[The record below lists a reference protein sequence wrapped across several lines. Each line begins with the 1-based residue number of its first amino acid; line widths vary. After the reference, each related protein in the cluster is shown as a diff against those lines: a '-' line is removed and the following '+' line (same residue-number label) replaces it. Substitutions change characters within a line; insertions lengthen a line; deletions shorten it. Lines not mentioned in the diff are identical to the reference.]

1 VLIANDLT
9 KVHLL
14 VPGFDWGRDTMK
26 EIKVGLI
33 GFGTVGSGVARILQ
47 KNSRLIEN
55 RMGAKLVLKRIAD
68 VDLKTDRGVKLKRG
82 VLTPRAEAVIRDPEI
97 DIVMELIG
105 GIEPAKT
112 FILGAIRNRKHV
124 VTANKALLAL
134 HGDEIFSQAH
144 RFGVDVNFEASV
156 GGGIPLIRSIKE
168 GLVANQIDSIFGI
181 LNGTSNYI
189 LSKMTDEGR
198 DFKDVLKE
206 AQEKGYAE
214 ANPTYD
220 IEGIDAAHKLA
231 ILIRLAFG
239 TALRFNDIFIGGISE
254 ITPLDIQFGRE
265 FGYRIKLLAI
275 AKMEKGKIEARVH
288 PTMIPEDHLL
298 STVEGVFN
306 AVYIK
311 GDAVGPTL
319 FYGQGAGQMPTGS
332 AVVSDLV
339 ELGRNVLAQ
348 AKGPRV
354 PSLSYQESAIEKTPL
369 KRIEE
374 VVMPYYMRFSAL
386 DQPGVLSKISGI
398 LGKNDISIV
407 SVIQKGRRIKG
418 SVPIVMMTHEAKE
431 KNVHRALRE
440 ISRLGVILGKTVFI
454 RVENELE

>member
-1 VLIANDLT
+1 M
-9 KVHLL
+9 
-14 VPGFDWGRDTMK
+14 R

-33 GFGTVGSGVARILQ
+33 GFGTVGAGVVKILQ
-47 KNSRLIEN
+47 KNYRLIEK
-55 RMGAKLVLKRIAD
+55 RMGAKIILKRIAD
-68 VDLKTDRGVKLKRG
+68 IDLKTDRGVKLKPG
-82 VLTPRAEAVIRDPEI
+82 VLTRRAQDVIEDPEI

-112 FILGAIRNRKHV
+112 YILNAIRNNKHI

-134 HGDEIFSQAH
+134 HGDEIFREAH

-168 GLVANQIDSIFGI
+168 GLVANRIQSIFGI

-198 DFKDVLKE
+198 NFKEVLKE
-206 AQEKGYAE
+206 AQERGYAE
-214 ANPTYD
+214 ADPTFD

-239 TALRFNDIFIGGISE
+239 TPLRFEEIFIGGISE
-254 ITPLDIQFGRE
+254 ITPLDIQFGLE

-275 AKMEKGKIEARVH
+275 AKIDQGKIEARVH
-288 PTMIPEDHLL
+288 PTLIPEGHLL

-306 AVYIK
+306 AIYIK
-311 GDAVGPTL
+311 GDAIGPTL
-319 FYGQGAGQMPTGS
+319 FYGQGAGQLPTGS

-339 ELGRNVLAQ
+339 ELGRNLLIQ
-348 AKGPRV
+348 ATGRRV
-354 PSLSYQESAIEKTPL
+354 PALSFQESAIENISRK
-369 KRIEE
+369 KMEE
-374 VVMPYYMRFSAL
+374 VVMPFYMRFSAL
-386 DQPGVLSKISGI
+386 DRPGVLSKISGI
-398 LGKNDISIV
+398 LGKNGISIA
-407 SVIQKGRRIKG
+407 SVIQKGRKIKG
-418 SVPIVMMTHEAKE
+418 AVPIVMMTHEAKE
-431 KNVHRALRE
+431 KNVHRALKE
-440 ISRLGVILGKTVFI
+440 IDQLGVILGKTIFI

>member
-1 VLIANDLT
+1 
-9 KVHLL
+9 
-14 VPGFDWGRDTMK
+14 MK

-33 GFGTVGSGVARILQ
+33 GFGTVGSGVAKILR
-47 KNSRLIEN
+47 KNSSLIEKH
-55 RMGAKLVLKRIAD
+55 MGAKLTLKRIAD
-68 VDLKTDRGVKLKRG
+68 VDLKTDRGVKLKPG
-82 VLTPRAEAVIRDPEI
+82 VLTRRADDVIKDPEI

-112 FILGAIRNRKHV
+112 FILKAIRNKKHI

-134 HGDEIFSQAH
+134 HGDEIFREAH
-144 RFGVDVNFEASV
+144 RLGVDVNFEASV

-168 GLVANQIDSIFGI
+168 GLAANRIQSIYGI

-198 DFKDVLKE
+198 SFKEVLKE

-214 ANPTYD
+214 ADPTYD
-220 IEGIDAAHKLA
+220 VEGIDAAHKLA

-239 TALRFNDIFIGGISE
+239 TPLRFNEIFIGGISE
-254 ITPLDIQFGRE
+254 ITPLDIQFSRE

-275 AKMEKGKIEARVH
+275 GKMDRGKIDARVH
-288 PTMIPEDHLL
+288 PTMIPEGHLL

-306 AVYIK
+306 AIYIK

-339 ELGRNVLAQ
+339 ELGRNVLIQ
-348 AKGPRV
+348 ASGRRV
-354 PSLSYQESAIEKTPL
+354 PLLSFQEWAIEEIPL
-369 KRIEE
+369 KNMDD
-374 VVMPYYMRFSAL
+374 VMMPFYMRFSAL
-386 DQPGVLSKISGI
+386 DRPGVLSKISGI
-398 LGKNDISIV
+398 LGKNGISIA
-407 SVIQKGRRIKG
+407 SVIQKGRQVNG
-418 SVPIVMMTHEAKE
+418 AVPVVMMTHEAREESAHK
-431 KNVHRALRE
+431 ALRE
-440 ISRLGVILGKTVFI
+440 INRLH
-454 RVENELE
+454 

>member
-1 VLIANDLT
+1 
-9 KVHLL
+9 
-14 VPGFDWGRDTMK
+14 MK

-33 GFGTVGSGVARILQ
+33 GFGTVGSGVVGILQ
-47 KNSRLIEN
+47 KNSGLIEK

-68 VDLKTDRGVKLKRG
+68 IDLETDRGVKLKPG
-82 VLTPRAEAVIRDPEI
+82 VLTRRAEEVIKDPEI

-112 FILGAIRNRKHV
+112 FILKAIRNKKHI

-134 HGDEIFSQAH
+134 HGDEIFREAH
-144 RFGVDVNFEASV
+144 RFGVNVNFEAAV

-168 GLVANQIDSIFGI
+168 GLVANQIHSIFGI

-198 DFKDVLKE
+198 DFKEVLKE

-214 ANPTYD
+214 ADPTYD

-239 TALRFNDIFIGGISE
+239 TSLRFHEIFIGGISE

-265 FGYRIKLLAI
+265 FGYCIKLLAI

-288 PTMIPEDHLL
+288 PTMIPERHLL

-306 AVYIK
+306 AIYIK
-311 GDAVGPTL
+311 GDAVGPVL

-339 ELGRNVLAQ
+339 ELGRNLLVQ
-348 AKGPRV
+348 AKGHRV
-354 PSLSYQESAIEKTPL
+354 PSLSYQEFAIKKNPL

-386 DQPGVLSKISGI
+386 DRPGVLSKISGI
-398 LGKNDISIV
+398 LGKHDISIV

-418 SVPIVMMTHEAKE
+418 SVPVVMMTHEAKE
-431 KNVHRALRE
+431 KNVHQALKE
-440 ISRLGVILGKTVFI
+440 INRLGVILGKTMFI

>member
-1 VLIANDLT
+1 
-9 KVHLL
+9 
-14 VPGFDWGRDTMK
+14 MK

-33 GFGTVGSGVARILQ
+33 GFGTVGAGVVKILQ
-47 KNSRLIEN
+47 KNYRLIEK
-55 RMGAKLVLKRIAD
+55 RMGAKIILKRIAD
-68 VDLKTDRGVKLKRG
+68 IDLKTDRGVKLKPG
-82 VLTPRAEAVIRDPEI
+82 VLTRRAQDVIEDPEI

-112 FILGAIRNRKHV
+112 YILNAIRNNKHI

-134 HGDEIFSQAH
+134 HGDEIFREAH

-168 GLVANQIDSIFGI
+168 GLVANRILSIFGI

-198 DFKDVLKE
+198 NFKEVLKE
-206 AQEKGYAE
+206 AQERGYAE
-214 ANPTYD
+214 ADPTFD

-239 TALRFNDIFIGGISE
+239 TPLRFEEIFIGGISE
-254 ITPLDIQFGRE
+254 ITPLDIQFGLE

-275 AKMEKGKIEARVH
+275 AKIDQGKIEARVH
-288 PTMIPEDHLL
+288 PTLIPEGHLL

-306 AVYIK
+306 AIYIK
-311 GDAVGPTL
+311 GDAIGPTL
-319 FYGQGAGQMPTGS
+319 FYGQGAGQLPTGS

-339 ELGRNVLAQ
+339 ELGRNLLIQ
-348 AKGPRV
+348 ATGRRV
-354 PSLSYQESAIEKTPL
+354 PLLAYQESAIEKISL
-369 KRIEE
+369 KKMED
-374 VVMPYYMRFSAL
+374 VVMPFYMRFSAL
-386 DQPGVLSKISGI
+386 DRPGVLSKISGI
-398 LGKNDISIV
+398 LGKNGISIA
-407 SVIQKGRRIKG
+407 SVIQKGRKIKG
-418 SVPIVMMTHEAKE
+418 AVPIVMMTHEAKE
-431 KNVHRALRE
+431 KNVHRALKE
-440 ISRLGVILGKTVFI
+440 IDQLGVILGKTIFI

>member
-1 VLIANDLT
+1 M
-9 KVHLL
+9 
-14 VPGFDWGRDTMK
+14 R
-26 EIKVGLI
+26 EIKMGLI

-47 KNSRLIEN
+47 KNSRLIQK
-55 RMGAKLVLKRIAD
+55 RMGAKLVVKRVAD
-68 VDLKTDRGVKLKRG
+68 IDLKADRGVKLKPG
-82 VLTPRAEAVIRDPEI
+82 VLTPRAEEVIRDPEI

-112 FILGAIRNRKHV
+112 FILNAIRNRKHI

-134 HGDEIFSQAH
+134 HGDEIFREAH

-168 GLVANQIDSIFGI
+168 GLVANRIHSIFGI

-198 DFKDVLKE
+198 DFKEVLKE

-214 ANPTYD
+214 ADPTYD
-220 IEGIDAAHKLA
+220 VEGVDAAHKLA

-239 TALRFNDIFIGGISE
+239 TVLRFNEIFIGGISE

-288 PTMIPEDHLL
+288 PTMIPEGHLL

-306 AVYIK
+306 AIYIK
-311 GDAVGPTL
+311 GDAIGPAL
-319 FYGQGAGQMPTGS
+319 FYGQGAGQMPTAS

-339 ELGRNVLAQ
+339 ELGRNLLVQ

-354 PSLSYQESAIEKTPL
+354 PSLSYQEFAIEKNPL

-398 LGKNDISIV
+398 LGKNDISIA

-431 KNVHRALRE
+431 KNVRRALGE
-440 ISRLGVILGKTVFI
+440 INRLGAILGKTMFI

>member
-1 VLIANDLT
+1 M
-9 KVHLL
+9 
-14 VPGFDWGRDTMK
+14 R

-33 GFGTVGSGVARILQ
+33 GLGTVGSGVVKILQ
-47 KNSRLIEN
+47 RNSRLIER
-55 RMGAKLVLKRIAD
+55 RMGAKIVLKRIAD
-68 VDLKTDRGVKLKRG
+68 IDLEKDRGVRLRPG
-82 VLTPRAEAVIRDPEI
+82 ILTRDPEEVI
-97 DIVMELIG
+97 KDPEINIVMELMG

-112 FILGAIRNRKHV
+112 FILKAIHNRKHI

-134 HGDEIFSQAH
+134 HGEEIFRNAC

-168 GLVANQIDSIFGI
+168 GLVANRIESIFGI

-189 LSKMTDEGR
+189 LTKMTNEGR
-198 DFKDVLKE
+198 SFSQVLKE

-214 ANPTYD
+214 ADPTYD
-220 IEGIDAAHKLA
+220 VEGIDAAHKLA

-239 TALRFNDIFIGGISE
+239 TPVRFEEIFIGGISE
-254 ITPLDIQFGRE
+254 ITPLDIQFSRE

-275 AKMEKGKIEARVH
+275 AKMDKGKIEARVH
-288 PTMIPEDHLL
+288 PTMIPKGHLL

-306 AVYIK
+306 AIYIQ

-339 ELGRNVLAQ
+339 ELGRNLLVRVD
-348 AKGPRV
+348 GRRV
-354 PSLSYQESAIEKTPL
+354 PSPSYQETAVEKTPL
-369 KRIEE
+369 KKIEE
-374 VVMPYYMRFSAL
+374 VAMPCYMRVSAL
-386 DQPGVLSKISGI
+386 DRPGVLSKISGI
-398 LGKNDISIV
+398 LGKHHISIA
-407 SVIQKGRRIKG
+407 SVIQKGRKVKG
-418 SVPIVMMTHEAKE
+418 AVPIVMMTHEAKE
-431 KNVHRALRE
+431 KDVHRAVSE
-440 ISRLGVILGKTVFI
+440 IDRLSEILGKTMYI

>member
-1 VLIANDLT
+1 
-9 KVHLL
+9 
-14 VPGFDWGRDTMK
+14 MK
-26 EIKVGLI
+26 AIKVGLI
-33 GFGTVGSGVARILQ
+33 GFGTVGAGVVRILQ
-47 KNSRLIEN
+47 KNSRLIEK
-55 RMGAKLVLKRIAD
+55 RMGVKIILKRVAD
-68 VDLKTDRGVKLKRG
+68 IDLKTDRGVKLKPG
-82 VLTPRAEAVIRDPEI
+82 VLTRRAEDVIEDPEI

-112 FILGAIRNRKHV
+112 YILKAIRNKKHII
-124 VTANKALLAL
+124 TANKALLAL
-134 HGDEIFSQAH
+134 HGDEIFREAY

-168 GLVANQIDSIFGI
+168 GLVANRIQSIFGI

-198 DFKDVLKE
+198 NFKEVLKE

-214 ANPTYD
+214 ADPTFD

-239 TALRFNDIFIGGISE
+239 TPIRFEEIFIGGISE
-254 ITPLDIQFGRE
+254 ITPLDIQFSQE
-265 FGYRIKLLAI
+265 FGYRVKLLAI
-275 AKMEKGKIEARVH
+275 TKIDQGKIEARVH
-288 PTMIPEDHLL
+288 PTLIPERHLL

-306 AVYIK
+306 AIYIK
-311 GDAVGPTL
+311 GDAIGPTL

-339 ELGRNVLAQ
+339 EFGRNLLVQ
-348 AKGPRV
+348 ATGRRV
-354 PSLSYQESAIEKTPL
+354 PPLSFQESAIEKISL
-369 KRIEE
+369 KKIED
-374 VVMPYYMRFSAL
+374 VVMPFYMRFSAL
-386 DQPGVLSKISGI
+386 DRPGVLSKISGI
-398 LGKNDISIV
+398 LGRNDISIA
-407 SVIQKGRRIKG
+407 SVIQKGRQVNG
-418 SVPIVMMTHEAKE
+418 AVPIVMMTHEAKE

-440 ISRLGVILGKTVFI
+440 IDQLGVILGKTIFI

>member
-1 VLIANDLT
+1 
-9 KVHLL
+9 
-14 VPGFDWGRDTMK
+14 MK
-26 EIKVGLI
+26 EIKVGMI
-33 GFGTVGSGVARILQ
+33 GFGTVGSGVVGILQ
-47 KNSRLIEN
+47 KNSGLIEK

-68 VDLKTDRGVKLKRG
+68 IDLETDRGVKLKPG
-82 VLTPRAEAVIRDPEI
+82 VLTRRAEEVIKDPEI

-112 FILGAIRNRKHV
+112 FILKAIRDKKHI

-134 HGDEIFSQAH
+134 HGDEIFREAH

-168 GLVANQIDSIFGI
+168 GLVANQIHSIFGI

-198 DFKDVLKE
+198 DFKEVLKE

-214 ANPTYD
+214 ADPTYD

-239 TALRFNDIFIGGISE
+239 TSLRFHEIFIGGISE

-265 FGYRIKLLAI
+265 FGYCIKLLAI

-288 PTMIPEDHLL
+288 PTMIPERHLL

-306 AVYIK
+306 AIYIK
-311 GDAVGPTL
+311 GDAVGPVL

-339 ELGRNVLAQ
+339 ELGRNLLVQ
-348 AKGPRV
+348 AKGHRV
-354 PSLSYQESAIEKTPL
+354 PSLSYQEFAIKKNPL
-369 KRIEE
+369 KKIEE

-386 DQPGVLSKISGI
+386 DRPGVLSKISGI

-431 KNVHRALRE
+431 KNVRQALKE
-440 ISRLGVILGKTVFI
+440 INRLGVILGKTMFI

>member
-1 VLIANDLT
+1 M
-9 KVHLL
+9 
-14 VPGFDWGRDTMK
+14 R

-33 GFGTVGSGVARILQ
+33 GFGTVGAGVVKILQ
-47 KNSRLIEN
+47 KNYRLIEK
-55 RMGAKLVLKRIAD
+55 RMGAKITLKRIAD
-68 VDLKTDRGVKLKRG
+68 IDLKTDRGVKVKPG
-82 VLTPRAEAVIRDPEI
+82 VLTRRAQDVIEDPEI

-112 FILGAIRNRKHV
+112 YILNAIRHNKHII
-124 VTANKALLAL
+124 TANKALLAL
-134 HGDEIFSQAH
+134 QGDEIFREAH

-168 GLVANQIDSIFGI
+168 GLVANRIQSIFGI

-198 DFKDVLKE
+198 DFIEVLKE

-214 ANPTYD
+214 ADPTYD

-239 TALRFNDIFIGGISE
+239 TPIRFEEVFIGGISE

-275 AKMEKGKIEARVH
+275 AKIDRGKIEARVH
-288 PTMIPEDHLL
+288 PTLIPEWHLI

-306 AVYIK
+306 AIYIK
-311 GDAVGPTL
+311 GDAIGPTL

-332 AVVSDLV
+332 AVISDLV
-339 ELGRNVLAQ
+339 ELGRNLLIQ
-348 AKGPRV
+348 ATGRRV
-354 PSLSYQESAIEKTPL
+354 PLLAYQEPAIEKIPL
-369 KRIEE
+369 KKMED
-374 VVMPYYMRFSAL
+374 VVMPFYMRISAL
-386 DQPGVLSKISGI
+386 DRPGVLSKISGI
-398 LGKNDISIV
+398 LGKNDISIA

-418 SVPIVMMTHEAKE
+418 AVPIVMMTHEAKE

-440 ISRLGVILGKTVFI
+440 IDRLGVILGKTIFI